1 MDQSLSFSSIAA
13 GDLEV
18 FMRQKEKIVSAVTD
32 HLFRSDELASLWD
45 EEEKARL
52 ARESVKIFVENLGAT
67 MKYDLPAAIV
77 EYLDWLRGFLDHRAF
92 PPAFVPSMIAA
103 TRNAVHAFLE
113 DADSN
118 EICAALRTMRAQA
131 LAQMKEVSA

>member
-1 MDQSLSFSSIAA
+1 MDKELTFSRIAA

-32 HLFRSDELASLWD
+32 HLFRSDELAALWD

-77 EYLDWLRGFLDHRAF
+77 EYLDWLRGFLRHRGF
-92 PPAFVPSMIAA
+92 PAAFVPLMIGA
-103 TRNAVHAFLE
+103 TRNAAHAFLE
-113 DADSN
+113 EASSD
-118 EICAALRTMRAQA
+118 EICGALRALRANEM
-131 LAQMKEVSA
+131 AQLKEVGA